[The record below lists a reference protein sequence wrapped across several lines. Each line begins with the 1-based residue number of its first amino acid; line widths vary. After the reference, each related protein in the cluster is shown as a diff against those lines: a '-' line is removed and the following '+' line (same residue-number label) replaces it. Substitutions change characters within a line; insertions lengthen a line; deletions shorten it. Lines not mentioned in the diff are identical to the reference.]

1 MKMHHRPLVLLLCCL
16 ALAAASPAFAQ
27 NFPAKMIKIIVPY
40 SPGGTTDLLA
50 RLVAQ
55 KLQQAWG
62 QPVVVENRPGANG
75 IVGSDLVAKAPPDGY
90 TLSIASVGTHAANA
104 SLYPSLPH
112 DIVTDF
118 APITLAVAAPMLFVV
133 HPSLQVT
140 TLKEFI
146 VLAQAKPGQ
155 IPYASGGSGSS
166 QHLAME
172 LFNLMAKIET
182 IHVPYKGSA
191 ASYTDLL
198 GGTVVA
204 EIDVMPTSLP
214 HVQSGKL
221 RGLAV
226 ASSKRLPHIPNI
238 PTIAEAGVPGYE
250 FDAWYGIVTRG
261 GTPKPI
267 VDKLHGEIV
276 KALNSPDVKERLTNA
291 GVVVVASTPE
301 YFAQFI
307 KSEMQKMER
316 VIRTANIKID

>member
-1 MKMHHRPLVLLLCCL
+1 MKTRPCTLVLLLCGL
-16 ALAAASPAFAQ
+16 ALAAVSPAFAQ
-27 NFPAKMIKIIVPY
+27 TFPAKMIRMIVPY

-55 KLQQAWG
+55 KLHQAWG
-62 QPVVVENRPGANG
+62 QPVIVENRPGANG
-75 IVGSDLVAKAPPDGY
+75 IVGSDLVAKATPDGY

-104 SLYPSLPH
+104 SLYSSLPH
-112 DIVTDF
+112 DIVKDF

-133 HPSLQVT
+133 HPSLQVK

-146 VLAQAKPGQ
+146 ALAKAKPGQ

-172 LFNLMAKIET
+172 LFNLMAKVET
-182 IHVPYKGSA
+182 VHVPYKGSA

-198 GGTVVA
+198 GGKVMA
-204 EIDVMPTSLP
+204 EIDVLPTSLP

-221 RGLAV
+221 RGLAT
-226 ASSKRLPHIPNI
+226 ASAKRLSQLPNV

-250 FDAWYGIVTRG
+250 FDAWYGIVTTG
-261 GTPKPI
+261 GTPKP
-267 VDKLHGEIV
+267 VVNKLHDEIV
-276 KALNSPDVKERLTNA
+276 KGLNAPDVKERLTSA
-291 GVVVVASTPE
+291 GVVVIASTPE

-307 KSEMQKMER
+307 KSEMQKADR
-316 VIRTANIKID
+316 VVRAANIKVD